1 MGRFW
6 PCRCGWQTG
15 GSAPIENA
23 FRNVEIR
30 RDGCMMVPFSRSK
43 GRFRMD
49 CLFCSIQEISDPCNP
64 EDEIIDESE
73 NFYAKAALGHFV
85 FGYTLIISKE
95 HFLSYAYVPEHLFLE
110 LEAFRDNVLDKLHNI
125 CQHPITILEH
135 GAINR
140 CQRGGSCIDHA
151 HLHLMPLAADLYPI
165 LSERFSFGELGS
177 ISELRRFKDEETS
190 YLYCQRE
197 GLRGRGVKLTQ
208 DVPSQLL
215 RRVACQALGQPEL
228 WDWRARPLRDV
239 LQRFTSEYKRLAV
252 AAPTNKKKVAR
263 TSLQQLL

>member
-1 MGRFW
+1 MSN
-6 PCRCGWQTG
+6 P
-15 GSAPIENA
+15 S
-23 FRNVEIR
+23 
-30 RDGCMMVPFSRSK
+30 
-43 GRFRMD
+43 
-49 CLFCSIQEISDPCNP
+49 NP

-95 HFLSYAYVPEHLFLE
+95 HFLSFAYVPEHQFPE

-125 CQHPITILEH
+125 CQHPITIMEH

-140 CQRGGSCIDHA
+140 PGRAGACIDHA

-177 ISELRRFKDEETS
+177 MNEVRRFKDAQTP
-190 YLYCQRE
+190 YLYYQRE
-197 GLRGRGVKLTQ
+197 GLRSNAVELSQ
-208 DVPSQLL
+208 DVPSQTL
-215 RRVACQALGQPEL
+215 RRIACQASGEPEL
-228 WDWRARPLRDV
+228 WDWRVKPLRDV

-252 AAPTNKKKVAR
+252 AAPKRSR
-263 TSLQQLL
+263 T